1 MLPRLAATALLL
13 TTLPASAA
21 FLERHEH
28 WTVTGGSAPSC
39 IAVNRPPAEF
49 NHQPYAALAIHQRRN
64 RGPRLQVFA
73 WPGAFKSGDKVTIEI
88 RIGPG
93 TQLAAEAMDSYLVQ
107 VKDTL
112 PAELIGEMRAV
123 GLVPFGITGLRQSL
137 LFDLSQIEAVMKS
150 LDTCVRQHPR

>member
-64 RGPRLQVFA
+64 RGPRLQMFA

-88 RIGPG
+88 RIASAHNWRRKRW
-93 TQLAAEAMDSYLVQ
+93 TATSSRSR
-107 VKDTL
+107 
-112 PAELIGEMRAV
+112 IHCR
-123 GLVPFGITGLRQSL
+123 RS
-137 LFDLSQIEAVMKS
+137 
-150 LDTCVRQHPR
+150 

>member
-1 MLPRLAATALLL
+1 
-13 TTLPASAA
+13 
-21 FLERHEH
+21 
-28 WTVTGGSAPSC
+28 
-39 IAVNRPPAEF
+39 
-49 NHQPYAALAIHQRRN
+49 
-64 RGPRLQVFA
+64 
-73 WPGAFKSGDKVTIEI
+73 
-88 RIGPG
+88 
-93 TQLAAEAMDSYLVQ
+93 LAAEALDSYLVQ